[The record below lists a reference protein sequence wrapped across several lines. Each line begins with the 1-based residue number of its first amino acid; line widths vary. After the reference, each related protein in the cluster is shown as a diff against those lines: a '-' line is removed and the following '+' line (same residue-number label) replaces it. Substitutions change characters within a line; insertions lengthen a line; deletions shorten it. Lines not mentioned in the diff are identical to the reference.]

1 VVSRF
6 GVHLIQLVER
16 RQAALSP
23 REQREMLRDVVKAQ
37 KTEKDYDTWLQELRG
52 RTYVEYR
59 EPPQ

>member
-16 RQAALSP
+16 RQAALSQ

>member
-1 VVSRF
+1 
-6 GVHLIQLVER
+6 VER
-16 RQAALSP
+16 RQAALSQ